1 MKTFSDNQG
10 RTWTVTINVECIK
23 RVKTLLGVNLLD
35 AIEGEL
41 VERLVTDP
49 VLLCD
54 CVYAVCKPEAE
65 ARGIT
70 DEDFGRAMAG
80 DAIEHACT
88 ALLEELVDFFPEPK
102 RRVLAKAIERLRQL
116 EAKAIQ
122 LASARL
128 DDPQWEAKI
137 AEAMAEIELP
147 RETLGDSSG
156 SWQESSASTP
166 AG

>member
-1 MKTFSDNQG
+1 
-10 RTWTVTINVECIK
+10 
-23 RVKTLLGVNLLD
+23 
-35 AIEGEL
+35 L

-54 CVYAVCKPEAE
+54 CVFAICQPEAE

-156 SWQESSASTP
+156 SWRESSVSTP
-166 AG
+166 AS

>member
-54 CVYAVCKPEAE
+54 CVYAICKPEAE

-147 RETLGDSSG
+147 RETPGDSSG
-156 SWQESSASTP
+156 NWPESSASTP

>member
-54 CVYAVCKPEAE
+54 CVYAICKPEAE

-137 AEAMAEIELP
+137 AEAIAEIELP
-147 RETLGDSSG
+147 RETPGDSSG
-156 SWQESSASTP
+156 NWPESSASTP